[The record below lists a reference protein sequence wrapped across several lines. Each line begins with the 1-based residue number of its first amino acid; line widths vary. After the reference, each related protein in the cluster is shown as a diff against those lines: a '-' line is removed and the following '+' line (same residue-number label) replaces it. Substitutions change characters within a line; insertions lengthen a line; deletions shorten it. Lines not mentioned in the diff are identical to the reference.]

1 MAIFVTI
8 ENPLPGAQWV
18 LSVFVK
24 QMYTCMLEKA
34 SYICLAIHSIKE
46 ILELRLCPSQS
57 LQEIHEILKWNTWEM
72 FYLGTIHTNINGLK
86 GK

>member
-1 MAIFVTI
+1 M
-8 ENPLPGAQWV
+8 GAQCVCEIDVYMYAWKGIHV
-18 LSVFVK
+18 YISVFVK

-34 SYICLAIHSIKE
+34 SYICLAIHS
-46 ILELRLCPSQS
+46 

-72 FYLGTIHTNINGLK
+72 FYLGTIYTNINGLK